1 MATWTYPGSRLGL
14 LGGSVKSLLSQGLK
28 ALFGR
33 KNLGPVHKITE
44 PVLGHARPDDLPLEA
59 LAADLKEVG
68 AIPDVSQIE
77 PKRVS
82 VLEQDTFQHWC
93 VRQACTMI
101 QSLFFILTATV
112 TDESVSVV
120 LRHRK
125 SSGCE
130 SLRSCVRRQ
139 NSEQTS
145 SCHSS
150 EASPPLHGIGSK
162 VETRISSLTIMAVW
176 RVEARWQ
183 RRGQPLEQRHGACIL
198 GHGYP
203 VGLDTT
209 RRYSSIDST
218 VAADQESIVATEAS
232 SFKNGIEDLA
242 GSAALVRFEFQR
254 IFAARETS
262 DLRCNEPSAPRN
274 MALGTTGIE
283 MQGSLEAT
291 QNQRFADAD
300 DLGTS
305 LTWVAPAA
313 GYRDPT
319 PNSAMGKRAD
329 STLMQE
335 TGGAAPSFP
344 IL

>member
-1 MATWTYPGSRLGL
+1 M
-14 LGGSVKSLLSQGLK
+14 SLLSQGLK

-59 LAADLKEVG
+59 LVADLQEVE
-68 AIPDVSQIE
+68 AIPDVAQIE

-82 VLEQDTFQHWC
+82 VLEQDTFQPWC
-93 VRQACTMI
+93 VQQACTMN
-101 QSLFFILTATV
+101 QSLFLILTATV

-130 SLRSCVRRQ
+130 SLCSCIRMQ

-150 EASPPLHGIGSK
+150 EASPPVHGIGSK
-162 VETRISSLTIMAVW
+162 IEACFSSFTIMAVW

-183 RRGQPLEQRHGACIL
+183 RRRQPLAKRDGACIF
-198 GHGYP
+198 GHNYL

-209 RRYSSIDST
+209 RRSSSIDST
-218 VAADQESIVATEAS
+218 VAAYQESIVATEAS

-242 GSAALVRFEFQR
+242 GSAALVRFKFQL

-262 DLRCNEPSAPRN
+262 CLCCSEPSAPRN

-283 MQGSLEAT
+283 IQGSLEAT
-291 QNQRFADAD
+291 QNERFADAS
-300 DLGTS
+300 DLGT
-305 LTWVAPAA
+305 L
-313 GYRDPT
+313 
-319 PNSAMGKRAD
+319 AD
-329 STLMQE
+329 V
-335 TGGAAPSFP
+335 GGTCWLSGSDAQLG
-344 IL
+344 IGRTR